1 MKIGLLFLATLLFMN
16 AGYAQKVKDGKD
28 FMYYER
34 YESAKSVFE
43 KILASD
49 PNNEEAIYWLGQAF
63 IGLDNVAAAKKLYL
77 EKLQQNPNSPL
88 VMVGVGHVELIED
101 KKADARN
108 HFETAISLSKGKSI
122 DVLNA
127 VGYANSNINSKNGD
141 AAYAIQKL
149 KQATEVRRFNDPEVY
164 ANLGDAYRKFADGG
178 NAILAYQAALAIDP
192 KYARALYRSGR
203 VYQTQ
208 GRTQEPIY
216 MKYYNDAIA
225 ADPKYGPVYE
235 TLFNYYFETDVT
247 KSAEYLDK
255 WLNNSDDDP
264 KACYS
269 RASMKYAQ
277 GLFNEAIL
285 KADEC
290 ISATEAG
297 STAYPAL
304 YGLKALSFNKL
315 GDSLKARDFYEEYFK
330 RQSVDKIGPGD
341 YASYATL
348 LLKFPGNEDKAAGL
362 ITKAVSLDTLEAN
375 KVSYLSSIANAYL
388 EQKNYLAAGNWF
400 NKIMDVKKNFNNV
413 DLFNAGYAY
422 YNGSK
427 YDSAVKVFNRYV
439 EKYPEDLFGYYMLG
453 NSYSSIDTTGMLGL
467 AAPYYKKVIE
477 IGEAD
482 TTKPNVKTRLLVA
495 YKYFMGYSFNVLKDQ
510 AASIMY
516 ADKAL
521 AIDPT
526 DANLIQSR
534 DFISKNKP
542 TGPPPAPKSATDSS
556 GTTQKPT
563 TKQ

>member
-1 MKIGLLFLATLLFMN
+1 MKTGLLFLATLLFMN
-16 AGYAQKVKDGKD
+16 AGFAQKVKDGKD

-43 KILASD
+43 KILVSD
-49 PNNEEAIYWLGQAF
+49 PSNEEAIYWLGQAF
-63 IGLDNVAAAKKLYL
+63 IGLENVPAAKRLYL

-127 VGYANSNINSKNGD
+127 VGYANSNINSVNGD

-149 KQATEVRRFNDPEVY
+149 KQATEIRKFNDPEVY

-178 NAILAYQAALAIDP
+178 NAILSYQSALAIDP
-192 KYARALYRSGR
+192 KYARAIYRSGR

-225 ADPKYGPVYE
+225 ADSKYGPVYE

-277 GLFNEAIL
+277 GLFDEAII

-290 ISATEAG
+290 ITTTEAG
-297 STAYPAL
+297 ATAYPAL
-304 YGLKALSFNKL
+304 YGLKALAFNKL
-315 GDSLKARDFYEEYFK
+315 GDSLKARDFYDEYFK
-330 RQSVDKIGPGD
+330 RQAVDKIGPGD

-362 ITKAVSLDTLEAN
+362 ITKAVSLDTLETN
-375 KVSYLSSIANAYL
+375 KVAYLSNIANAYL
-388 EQKNYLAAGNWF
+388 DQKNYLQAGNWF

-439 EKYPEDLFGYYMLG
+439 EKYPEDLFGFYMLG

-467 AAPYYKKVIE
+467 AVPYYQKVIE

-482 TTKPNVKTRLLVA
+482 PTKPNTNQRLSVA

-510 AASIMY
+510 AASLMY

-526 DANLIQSR
+526 DANLLQSR

-542 TGPPPAPKSATDSS
+542 TGPPPAPKSKTD
-556 GTTQKPT
+556 TTST
-563 TKQ
+563 TKKAEPQQ

>member
-1 MKIGLLFLATLLFMN
+1 MKSGLLFLATLLFMN
-16 AGYAQKVKDGKD
+16 AGFAQKVKDGKD
-28 FMYYER
+28 FLYYER
-34 YESAKSVFE
+34 FESAKNVFE
-43 KILASD
+43 KILATD
-49 PNNEEAIYWLGQAF
+49 PNNEEAIYGLGQAF
-63 IGLDNVAAAKKLYL
+63 IGLDNVEAAKKLYL
-77 EKLQQNPNSPL
+77 QKLQENPNSPL
-88 VMVGVGHVELIED
+88 VMAGVGHVELIEN

-127 VGYANSNINSKNGD
+127 VGYANSNINSVNGD

-149 KQATEVRRFNDPEVY
+149 KQATEIKKFNDPEVY

-178 NAILAYQAALAIDP
+178 NAILSYQAALGINP
-192 KYARALYRSGR
+192 KYARAIYRSGR

-208 GRTQEPIY
+208 GRSQEPIY

-225 ADPKYGPVYE
+225 ADPNYGPVYE

-290 ISATEAG
+290 ITTTEAG
-297 STAYPAL
+297 ATAYPAL
-304 YGLKALSFNKL
+304 YGLKALAFNKL
-315 GDSLKARDFYEEYFK
+315 GDSLKARDFYDEYFK
-330 RQSVDKIGPGD
+330 RQAVEKIGPGD

-348 LLKFPGNEDKAAGL
+348 LLKFPGNEDKAATL
-362 ITKAVSLDTLEAN
+362 ISKAVSLDTLEVN
-375 KVSYLSSIANAYL
+375 KVSYLNSIANAYL
-388 EQKNYLAAGNWF
+388 DQKNYLAAGNWF
-400 NKIMDVKKNFNNV
+400 NKVMDVKKNFNNV

-422 YNGSK
+422 YNGSL
-427 YDSAVKVFNRYV
+427 YDSSISVFKRYI

-453 NSYSSIDTTGMLGL
+453 NNYSSLDTTGMLGL
-467 AAPYYKKVIE
+467 AAPYYQKVIE

-482 TTKPNVKTRLLVA
+482 QSKPNTTTRLMVA

-510 AASIMY
+510 AASLMY

-521 AIDPT
+521 AIDPN
-526 DANLIQSR
+526 DANVKQSR

-542 TGPPPAPKSATDSS
+542 TGPPPAPKSTNNST
-556 GTTQKPT
+556 GGPQKPT
-563 TKQ
+563 TQK

>member
-1 MKIGLLFLATLLFMN
+1 MKSGLLFLATLLFMN
-16 AGYAQKVKDGKD
+16 AGFAQKVKDGKD

-43 KILASD
+43 KILATD
-49 PNNEEAIYWLGQAF
+49 PANDEAIYWLGQAY
-63 IGLDNVAAAKKLYL
+63 IGLENVPAAKKLYL

-88 VMVGVGHVELIED
+88 VMVGVGHVELMEN
-101 KKADARN
+101 KKQDARN

-127 VGYANSNINSKNGD
+127 VGYANSNISSVNGD

-149 KQATEVRRFNDPEVY
+149 KEATEIKKFNDPEVY

-178 NAILAYQAALAIDP
+178 NAILSYQAALAINP
-192 KYARALYRSGR
+192 KYARAIYRSGR

-277 GLFNEAIL
+277 GLFNEAIM

-290 ISATEAG
+290 ITSTESG
-297 STAYPAL
+297 GTAYPAL

-315 GDSLKARDFYEEYFK
+315 GDSLKARDFYDEYFK
-330 RQSVDKIGPGD
+330 RQAVDKIGPGD

-348 LLKFPGNEDKAAGL
+348 LLKFPGNEAKAAGL
-362 ITKAVSLDTLEAN
+362 IEKAVNLDTLEVN
-375 KVSYLSSIANAYL
+375 KVAYLSNMANAYL
-388 EQKNYLAAGNWF
+388 DQKNYFEAGNWF

-427 YDSAVKVFNRYV
+427 YDSSIKVFTRYT

-453 NSYSSIDTTGMLGL
+453 NNYSSIDTTGMLGL
-467 AAPYYKKVIE
+467 AAPYYLKVIE

-482 TTKPNVKTRLLVA
+482 PTKPQVNTRLLVA
-495 YKYFMGYSFNVLKDQ
+495 YKYYMGYSFNVLKDQ
-510 AASIMY
+510 AASIAY
-516 ADKAL
+516 ADKAIAL
-521 AIDPT
+521 DPN
-526 DANLIQSR
+526 DANLKQSR

-542 TGPPPAPKSATDSS
+542 SGPPPAPKSATDTS
-556 GTTQKPT
+556 GATKKPAP
-563 TKQ
+563 KQ

>member
-1 MKIGLLFLATLLFMN
+1 MKSGLLFLATLLFMN
-16 AGYAQKVKDGKD
+16 AGFAQKVKDGKD

-34 YESAKSVFE
+34 YESAKNAFE
-43 KILASD
+43 KVLAAE
-49 PNNEEAIYWLGQAF
+49 PANEEAIYWLGQAY
-63 IGLDNVAAAKKLYL
+63 IGLENVPAAKKLYL

-88 VMVGVGHVELIED
+88 VMVGVGHVELMEN
-101 KKADARN
+101 KKEDARN

-127 VGYANSNINSKNGD
+127 VGYANSNISSVNGD

-149 KQATEVRRFNDPEVY
+149 KLATEIKKFNDPEVY

-178 NAILAYQAALAIDP
+178 NAILSYQAALAINP
-192 KYARALYRSGR
+192 KYARAIYRSGR

-225 ADPKYGPVYE
+225 ADAKYGPVYE

-290 ISATEAG
+290 ISTTEAG
-297 STAYPAL
+297 ETAYPSL
-304 YGLKALSFNKL
+304 YGLKALAFNKL
-315 GDSLKARDFYEEYFK
+315 GDSVKARSFYDEYFK
-330 RQSVDKIGPGD
+330 RQTVDKIGPGD

-362 ITKAVSLDTLEAN
+362 IEKAVSLDTLEAN
-375 KVSYLSSIANAYL
+375 KISYLSAIANAYL
-388 EQKNYLAAGNWF
+388 DKKNYFEAGNWF
-400 NKIMDVKKNFNNV
+400 NKIMGVKKNFNNV

-427 YDSAVKVFNRYV
+427 YDSSIKVFNRYI

-453 NSYSSIDTTGMLGL
+453 NSYSSIDTTGTLGL
-467 AAPYYKKVIE
+467 AAPYYQKVID

-482 TTKPNVKTRLLVA
+482 PTKPQANTRLLVA

-510 AASIMY
+510 TASISY

-521 AIDPT
+521 ALDPT

-542 TGPPPAPKSATDSS
+542 SGPPPAPKSPTD
-556 GTTQKPT
+556 GAGVNKKPAP
-563 TKQ
+563 KK

>member
-1 MKIGLLFLATLLFMN
+1 MKSGLLFLATLLFMN
-16 AGYAQKVKDGKD
+16 AGFAQKVKDGKD
-28 FMYYER
+28 FLYYER
-34 YESAKSVFE
+34 FESAKNVFE
-43 KILASD
+43 KILAVE
-49 PNNEEAIYWLGQAF
+49 PNNEEAIYGLGQAF
-63 IGLDNVAAAKKLYL
+63 IGLENVPAAKKLYL
-77 EKLQQNPNSPL
+77 EKLQANPNSPL
-88 VMVGVGHVELIED
+88 VMAGVGHVELIEN
-101 KKADARN
+101 KKEDARN

-127 VGYANSNINSKNGD
+127 VGYANSNINSVNGD

-149 KQATEVRRFNDPEVY
+149 KQATEIKKFNDPEVY

-178 NAILAYQAALAIDP
+178 NAILSYQAALAINP
-192 KYARALYRSGR
+192 KYARAIYRSGR

-225 ADPKYGPVYE
+225 ADPNYGPVYE

-247 KSAEYLDK
+247 RSAEYLDK

-290 ISATEAG
+290 IGSTETG
-297 STAYPAL
+297 GTAYPSL
-304 YGLKALSFNKL
+304 YGLKALAYNKL
-315 GDSLKARDFYEEYFK
+315 GDSLKARDFYEEYFT
-330 RQSVDKIGPGD
+330 RQSIDKIGPGD

-348 LLKFPGNEDKAAGL
+348 LLKFPGNEDKAAEL
-362 ITKAVSLDTLEAN
+362 ITKAVNLDTLEEN
-375 KVSYLSSIANAYL
+375 KVAYLSSIANAY
-388 EQKNYLAAGNWF
+388 QDKKNYLAAGNWF

-422 YNGSK
+422 YNGSQ
-427 YDSAVKVFNRYV
+427 YDSSIKVFTRYT

-453 NSYSSIDTTGMLGL
+453 NSYSSLDTTGMLGL
-467 AAPYYKKVIE
+467 AVPYYQKVIE

-482 TTKPNVKTRLLVA
+482 PTKPNTNTRLLVA

-510 AASIMY
+510 AASLAY

-526 DANLIQSR
+526 DANVIQSR
-534 DFISKNKP
+534 EFISKNKP
-542 TGPPPAPKSATDSS
+542 SGPPPAPKNTNDS
-556 GTTQKPT
+556 GTTKKPAN
-563 TKQ
+563 QR